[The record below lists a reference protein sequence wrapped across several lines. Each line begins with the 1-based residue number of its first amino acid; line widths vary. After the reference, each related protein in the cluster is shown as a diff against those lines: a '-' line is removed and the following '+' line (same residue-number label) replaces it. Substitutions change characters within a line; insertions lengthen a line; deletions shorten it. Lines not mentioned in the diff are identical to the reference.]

1 MAHSTELFEICD
13 IFETFENLKN
23 FKMLDILESSVYSRT
38 LQRARLAQSA
48 ERKALNLVVVGSS
61 PTVGDL
67 LALRQ
72 TIR

>member
-23 FKMLDILESSVYSRT
+23 FKMLDILESSVDSRT
-38 LQRARLAQSA
+38 LQCARLAQSA
-48 ERKALNLVVVGSS
+48 ERKALNLVVVCSS
-61 PTVGDL
+61 PTVADL
-67 LALRQ
+67 LALPQ